1 MLALQSKRLS
11 NLRTVSR
18 MQLHELK
25 SSSPKKSA
33 KRIGRGGKRGKT
45 SGKGHKGQ
53 KARAGNSTR
62 PEMREII
69 KKLPK
74 LRGHG
79 VNRAKTVNSERD
91 LPVVVNVSALEGL
104 EAGATVSP
112 KALVAAGIIVTKKG
126 RAPKVKILGHGELS
140 KKLNVEDCQVS
151 QSAKDKI
158 EKAGGS
164 IKKQS

>member
-1 MLALQSKRLS
+1 
-11 NLRTVSR
+11 

-25 SSSPKKSA
+25 PTTVRKSA

-69 KKLPK
+69 KKIPK

-79 VNRAKTVNSERD
+79 INRAKTVNAEKIA
-91 LPVVVNVSALEGL
+91 PIVINISALEAGL
-104 EAGATVSP
+104 KDGATVTP
-112 KALVAAGIIVTKKG
+112 KTLVTAGLIATRRKK
-126 RAPKVKILGHGELS
+126 APAVKILGNGELTIKLTVSDCTVS
-140 KKLNVEDCQVS
+140 KT
-151 QSAKDKI
+151 AKEKI
-158 EKAGGS
+158 EKAGGTVA
-164 IKKQS
+164 

>member
-1 MLALQSKRLS
+1 
-11 NLRTVSR
+11 

-25 SSSPKKSA
+25 PTTIRKSA
-33 KRIGRGGKRGKT
+33 KRISRGGKRGKT

-79 VNRAKTVNSERD
+79 VNRAQTVNNERI
-91 LPVVVNVSALEGL
+91 VATIVNVSTLEK
-104 EAGATVSP
+104 AFDNGATVNP
-112 KALVAAGIIVTKKG
+112 QALVSAGLISARRKQ
-126 RAPKVKILGHGELS
+126 APKVKILGNGELS
-140 KKLNVEDCQVS
+140 KKLTITKCEVS
-151 QSAKDKI
+151 ASAKEKI
-158 EKAGGS
+158 EKAGGT
-164 IKKQS
+164 IA